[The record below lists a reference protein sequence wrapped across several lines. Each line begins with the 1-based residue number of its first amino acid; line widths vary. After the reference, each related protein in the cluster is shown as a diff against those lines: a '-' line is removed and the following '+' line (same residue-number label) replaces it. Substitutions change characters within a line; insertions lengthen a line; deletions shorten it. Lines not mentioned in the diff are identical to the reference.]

1 MSAHDLLVSPIEYLA
16 PEKLLDGL
24 TGAQAAERIG
34 NAPHTIVEIVA
45 HLDFWQDW
53 FLRRCRGECTPIPQ
67 HAADGWPAAD
77 ADDWDWVRGSFLA
90 GLVAVAELEGQG
102 AQRVEPE
109 IEFPAMAE
117 YTIGNVIAH
126 VAIHNAHHLGQVA
139 TLRQMQGTWPP
150 PAGSWT
156 W

>member
-1 MSAHDLLVSPIEYLA
+1 MAARDLLISTMEYLA
-16 PEKLLDGL
+16 PEKLLAGL

-34 NAPHTIVEIVA
+34 STPHTIVEIVA
-45 HLDFWQDW
+45 HLDFWQRW
-53 FLRRCRGECTPIPQ
+53 FLGRCRGEGTPVPA
-67 HAADGWPAAD
+67 HAAEGWPAAD
-77 ADDWDWVRGSFLA
+77 ADDWDRVRGSFLS
-90 GLVAVAELEGQG
+90 GLVEVAELEPRG
-102 AQRVEPE
+102 AQRVEPA
-109 IEFPAMAE
+109 IEFPPMAE
-117 YTIGNVIAH
+117 YTIGNVITH